1 MEKIEKQEAI
11 AKVLNSSKE
20 SISHDTS
27 SDMFKLVVDK
37 KIVDCNMVDC
47 PTIQQNMAGMSEFTK
62 FIAGPG
68 HADFLTKKR
77 SAALKSELMVQEQSK
92 DSGLMA

>member
-20 SISHDTS
+20 STSHDTS

-37 KIVDCNMVDC
+37 KIIDCNMVDC
-47 PTIQQNMAGMSEFTK
+47 PTIQQDRTGMSKFTE
-62 FIAGPG
+62 FIANQGR
-68 HADFLTKKR
+68 ADFLTKKR

>member
-20 SISHDTS
+20 DS
-27 SDMFKLVVDK
+27 MFACATETR
-37 KIVDCNMVDC
+37 IVDGKMVEVKTIKQTNMGEMSDFTQN
-47 PTIQQNMAGMSEFTK
+47 TIAREMYAVF
-62 FIAGPG
+62 A
-68 HADFLTKKR
+68 AKKR

>member
-20 SISHDTS
+20 DS
-27 SDMFKLVVDK
+27 MFACATETR
-37 KIVDCNMVDC
+37 IVDGKMVEVK
-47 PTIQQNMAGMSEFTK
+47 TIKQNMAGMSDFTK
-62 FIAGPG
+62 NIIAGEMY
-68 HADFLTKKR
+68 AVFAANKR